1 MDQQKDRMARGRSR
15 YERRTILGS
24 RTAKRSPVNLAIFTK
39 ASRQPAFGSMCV
51 KAAKA
56 DDPVL
61 VATAEL
67 FRMT

>member
-1 MDQQKDRMARGRSR
+1 
-15 YERRTILGS
+15 
-24 RTAKRSPVNLAIFTK
+24 
-39 ASRQPAFGSMCV
+39 MCV

-67 FRMT
+67 FSDDLIGSGEAVRAADVLIVAEQLGAAIGPKPSGNGSVPIGGFA